1 MDHAREA
8 RAPAVQ
14 GGRPGR
20 QPVASSEEARTAA
33 LEAAVDQAVLAPS
46 VHNTQ
51 PWTFVLAPD
60 RVEVRADRS
69 RQLTAL
75 DPLGRELV
83 QSIGAALFNL
93 RVALSARGCAVAVE
107 RFPRPDD
114 PDLLAVVHAV
124 EGAPDVPLA
133 EYDPAIPRRRTNRRP
148 LTGGPVPDDV
158 LRDLAVLA
166 AEEDTVLVPVLR
178 EDHRR
183 LVARLT
189 QQADALQNA
198 DRAYRAEI
206 RHWTTRP
213 PAEGDGV
220 PVSAVPRVDGLT
232 PVDMPQRDFDTR
244 GEGALPAD
252 PDDSAERTLVLL
264 STRTDSPLDWL
275 RCGEALQHVLLELT
289 RRGWVASPL
298 TQAVEVP
305 LTRTQLRAALTWD
318 AHPQMLLRIGH
329 ADDLVAAPRRPRG
342 DVVRNST
349 RPPEPRRT
357 SAVPTPTDWPPGRR
371 GPRPPR
377 AVSDGRGGTT
387 WV

>member
-1 MDHAREA
+1 MDHVADA
-8 RAPAVQ
+8 PPPRAPRAQ
-14 GGRPGR
+14 
-20 QPVASSEEARTAA
+20 ARSVA
-33 LEAAVDQAVLAPS
+33 LEAAVDRAVLAPS

-51 PWTFVLAPD
+51 PWTFVLGPD

-83 QSIGAALFNL
+83 QSVGAALFNL
-93 RVALSARGCAVAVE
+93 RVALSARGWAVVAD

-124 EGAPDVPLA
+124 AGAPDAALA
-133 EYDPAIPRRRTNRRP
+133 EYDAAIPHRRTNRRP
-148 LTGGPVPDDV
+148 LTGGPVPDDLLHELV
-158 LRDLAVLA
+158 ALA
-166 AEEDTVLVPVLR
+166 AVEGTVLVPVLR

-189 QQADALQNA
+189 QQADELQNA
-198 DRAYRAEI
+198 DRAYRAEL

-213 PAEGDGV
+213 AEEGDGV
-220 PVSAVPRVDGLT
+220 QVSAVPRVHGLF

-244 GEGALPAD
+244 GEGRLPED
-252 PDDSAERTLVLL
+252 PGDSAERTLVLL
-264 STRTDSPLDWL
+264 ATRTDSPLDWL

-289 RRGWVASPL
+289 RRGWAASPV
-298 TQAVEVP
+298 TQAIEVP
-305 LTRTQLRAALTWD
+305 LTRTQLRATLTWD

-329 ADDLVAAPRRPRG
+329 ADDLVAAPRRPRA

-349 RPPEPRRT
+349 RPPERRRAG
-357 SAVPTPTDWPPGRR
+357 AVPTSTGWPPGRR
-371 GPRPPR
+371 GPEPTHRP
-377 AVSDGRGGTT
+377 VSDGRGGTT
-387 WV
+387 WL

>member
-1 MDHAREA
+1 MD
-8 RAPAVQ
+8 RATDAPH
-14 GGRPGR
+14 
-20 QPVASSEEARTAA
+20 ASSTEVRTAA
-33 LEAAVDQAVLAPS
+33 LEAAVDQALLAPS

-51 PWTFVLAPD
+51 PWTFVLGPD

-69 RQLTAL
+69 RQLTVL
-75 DPLGRELV
+75 DPLGRELT
-83 QSIGAALFNL
+83 QSVGAALFNL
-93 RVALSARGCAVAVE
+93 RIALAARGPAVTVE
-107 RFPRPDD
+107 RLPRPDD

-124 EGAPDVPLA
+124 AGAPDATLA
-133 EYDPAIPRRRTNRRP
+133 EYDPVIPLRRTNRRP
-148 LTGGPVPDDV
+148 LTGDPVPDDL
-158 LRDLAVLA
+158 LRQLA
-166 AEEDTVLVPVLR
+166 ALAAAEDTVLVPVLR

-189 QQADALQNA
+189 QQADELQNA

-213 PAEGDGV
+213 AEEGDGV
-220 PVSAVPRVDGLT
+220 PVSAVPRVEGRSPL
-232 PVDMPQRDFDTR
+232 DMPQRDFDTR
-244 GEGALPAD
+244 GEGRLPED
-252 PDDSAERTLVLL
+252 PGDSAERTLVLL
-264 STRTDSPLDWL
+264 ATRTDHPLDWL
-275 RCGEALQHVLLELT
+275 RCGEALQHALLELT

-298 TQAVEVP
+298 TQAIEVP

-329 ADDLVAAPRRPRG
+329 ADDLLAVPRRPRG

-357 SAVPTPTDWPPGRR
+357 RAVPAPMGWPPGRR
-371 GPRPPR
+371 EPRPAHRP
-377 AVSDGRGGTT
+377 VSDGRGGTT

>member
-1 MDHAREA
+1 MDHVAAAPPPRAR
-8 RAPAVQ
+8 RAD
-14 GGRPGR
+14 
-20 QPVASSEEARTAA
+20 ARTVA

-51 PWTFVLAPD
+51 PWTFVLSSD
-60 RVEVRADRS
+60 HIEVHADRS
-69 RQLTAL
+69 RQLTVL

-83 QSIGAALFNL
+83 QSVGAALFNL
-93 RVALSARGCAVAVE
+93 RVALSARGWAVTVD
-107 RFPRPDD
+107 RCPRPDD

-124 EGAPDVPLA
+124 EGALDVHLA
-133 EYDPAIPRRRTNRRP
+133 EYDAAIRRRRTNRRP
-148 LTGGPVPDDV
+148 LTGEHVPADV
-158 LRDLAVLA
+158 LHELAGHA
-166 AEEDTVLVPVLR
+166 AVEDTLLVPVLR

-183 LVARLT
+183 LVAGLT
-189 QQADALQNA
+189 RQADELQNA

-206 RHWTTRP
+206 RHWTNRP
-213 PAEGDGV
+213 AAEGDGV
-220 PVSAVPRVDGLT
+220 PVSGVPRVHGGS

-244 GEGALPAD
+244 GEGRLPED
-252 PDDSAERTLVLL
+252 PGDSAQRTLVLL
-264 STRTDSPLDWL
+264 ATRTDSPLDWL

-289 RRGWVASPL
+289 RRGWVTSPL
-298 TQAVEVP
+298 TQAIEVP

-329 ADDLVAAPRRPRG
+329 AADLVAAPRRPR
-342 DVVRNST
+342 DEVVRNST

-357 SAVPTPTDWPPGRR
+357 AAVPTPTGWPPARR
-371 GPRPPR
+371 GPRTHR